1 MCYICHA
8 QLFEITHAENIKSPL
23 EQHSCRNA
31 KVVQAFCDAGCR
43 LSTQCR
49 PSIHQPLVDALR
61 VVAEIPTA
69 LSSVP
74 LHADMHVASCW
85 RRAYHRER
93 RRHAILIA
101 LAALL
106 GATLLATSCLGAFWT
121 PAPIACPESLHSGV
135 QKPAQQWAC
144 ASSRRFGPHDLGR
157 FAVDLRGYSLAPP
170 ARVRMGRCELP
181 HSSRSYRRLRASGPG
196 QSRRGSFFDDR

>member
-1 MCYICHA
+1 MCYFCHA
-8 QLFEITHAENIKSPL
+8 QLFEITHAENIKSAL

-101 LAALL
+101 LATMTIARCANLSSKVGTVTPNCTLALP
-106 GATLLATSCLGAFWT
+106 T
-121 PAPIACPESLHSGV
+121 
-135 QKPAQQWAC
+135 
-144 ASSRRFGPHDLGR
+144 FGIG
-157 FAVDLRGYSLAPP
+157 
-170 ARVRMGRCELP
+170 
-181 HSSRSYRRLRASGPG
+181 
-196 QSRRGSFFDDR
+196 